1 MSTSKRG
8 KRFSPEVKSMV
19 VKEYLN
25 GTSASVLKDK
35 YDVSE
40 PSIYNWVKKF
50 KEENKLATEQKTN
63 ATKTEVKKEVTQK
76 KETPKKETVK
86 RTKEPVEN
94 PQSLFENA
102 NLNYFDVNGYVPSND
117 SAICITHMSAVIAR
131 LSLENE
137 RLRNIIKC
145 LQKNQSKVDE
155 EEDYERKLL
164 EEYKQYGN
172 GYEDTYAEELGE
184 CISKE
189 TIEEEE
195 PKKTYHEK
203 YEKRQ
208 PKHKKEDVKLDF
220 SQLKN
225 SEIGNKI
232 AKAYSKNVKRK

>member
-86 RTKEPVEN
+86 K
-94 PQSLFENA
+94 
-102 NLNYFDVNGYVPSND
+102 VNTGDNTNVMAYVVA
-117 SAICITHMSAVIAR
+117 AIAAIGVIA
-131 LSLENE
+131 LT
-137 RLRNIIKC
+137 IK
-145 LQKNQSKVDE
+145 SK
-155 EEDYERKLL
+155 
-164 EEYKQYGN
+164 
-172 GYEDTYAEELGE
+172 
-184 CISKE
+184 
-189 TIEEEE
+189 
-195 PKKTYHEK
+195 KK
-203 YEKRQ
+203 
-208 PKHKKEDVKLDF
+208 
-220 SQLKN
+220 
-225 SEIGNKI
+225 
-232 AKAYSKNVKRK
+232 